1 MVPIEEKI
9 IELSKLLSNNI
20 LTSDEFNKIVAVLR
34 ESNHITN
41 HIGIEKSIEEIKYI
55 NYMDDYVIPKFR
67 APITA
72 KYPTYNS
79 SMIKMV
85 AGFIDSSRVI
95 ETYLDSQNSFGAMIR
110 TGIRIEIDDD
120 FNLLGVK
127 VKNPGLLSMWVS
139 I

>member
-1 MVPIEEKI
+1 MTLK
-9 IELSKLLSNNI
+9 N
-20 LTSDEFNKIVAVLR
+20 F
-34 ESNHITN
+34 
-41 HIGIEKSIEEIKYI
+41 
-55 NYMDDYVIPKFR
+55 
-67 APITA
+67 TA